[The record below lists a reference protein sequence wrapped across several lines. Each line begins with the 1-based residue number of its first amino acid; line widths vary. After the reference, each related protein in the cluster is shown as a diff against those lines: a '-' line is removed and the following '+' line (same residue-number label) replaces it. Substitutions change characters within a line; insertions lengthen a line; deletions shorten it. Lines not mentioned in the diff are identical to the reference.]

1 MDEVKDI
8 RYINADI
15 GGPKFVNRNFSRL
28 MLTIYSIA
36 FILIMGPFIYEKFLN
51 FKLTTF
57 QVRKSKSALK
67 FGMKILNEKNQNPYE
82 LGLKAL
88 NSYFIRKF
96 ALDEKLLDSY
106 ELKNILKNNIS
117 DSLLERTMNVL
128 RSCEEYKY
136 GGFDVKSL
144 DDDFRGEI
152 ESIMKNIEK
161 QIK

>member
-1 MDEVKDI
+1 MIFRFSIRNTKNEQLEKDYFYHLI
-8 RYINADI
+8 C
-15 GGPKFVNRNFSRL
+15 L
-28 MLTIYSIA
+28 SIF
-36 FILIMGPFIYEKFLN
+36 FIILSISPLILSSENFLN
-51 FKLTTF
+51 YKLTNS
-57 QVRKSKSALK
+57 QIRKSKSALK